1 MSRLLPYGLLAA
13 ALAASPIV
21 SATGEV
27 YRWTD
32 ENGVRHYSDSPP
44 PGQAHD
50 TVKVASTARSAP
62 PPSAAETPAA
72 AGEMPAAAPT
82 PLSNCEVARKNVE
95 TFSSAATI
103 TMDRDG
109 DGTAEP
115 LDPAQRDAEL
125 ARNVELVRIYCE

>member
-72 AGEMPAAAPT
+72 AGETPAAAPT

>member
-13 ALAASPIV
+13 ALAASPIAWA
-21 SATGEV
+21 SGEV

-50 TVKVASTARSAP
+50 TVKVASTARSAT
-62 PPSAAETPAA
+62 AATEVEVPVA
-72 AGEMPAAAPT
+72 AGEAPAAAPT

-95 TFSSAATI
+95 TFSTAATI

-115 LDPAQRDAEL
+115 LDPAQREAEL
-125 ARNVELVRIYCE
+125 ARNLELVRIYCE